1 MALSRILKMRRIAG
15 IAVFT
20 ALLATSPVALAEA
33 ITASHVER
41 TSPGKVVIAWTG
53 KDPVDVYVSDRP
65 DASLA
70 QATKVS
76 AADRDGRH
84 EADVAAGGRP
94 YFTLRN
100 TLSGETVHVAERLV
114 PLEQG
119 SNFRDVGGYQAAG
132 GKHVRWGKIY
142 RSGGTPMLTNADI
155 RRVQG
160 LVSEMVDL
168 RSTEERSLAPTR
180 VEGVNYSAV
189 GYSMTR
195 ISSLTPT
202 TTSTMGSSYRNFP
215 AMLAP
220 HLKIVFA
227 RLLANQGAVVY
238 NCSAGQDRTGF
249 ATAMVLSAL
258 GVSRDEILK
267 DYHLSTTY
275 RRPEY
280 EMPRFDAAAQ
290 AANPVAAF
298 FANDQ
303 KDPAAAAPSPLF
315 DTNRRAF
322 LEVALDEVETKWGSV
337 DKYLAREVGI
347 GPVELAR
354 LRAIYLQ

>member
-1 MALSRILKMRRIAG
+1 ML
-15 IAVFT
+15 T
-20 ALLATSPVALAEA
+20 
-33 ITASHVER
+33 
-41 TSPGKVVIAWTG
+41 
-53 KDPVDVYVSDRP
+53 
-65 DASLA
+65 
-70 QATKVS
+70 
-76 AADRDGRH
+76 
-84 EADVAAGGRP
+84 EADV
-94 YFTLRN
+94 
-100 TLSGETVHVAERLV
+100 
-114 PLEQG
+114 
-119 SNFRDVGGYQAAG
+119 
-132 GKHVRWGKIY
+132 
-142 RSGGTPMLTNADI
+142 

-160 LVSEMVDL
+160 LVSDMVDL

-180 VEGVNYSAV
+180 VEGVNYSAI

-215 AMLAP
+215 KMLAP
-220 HLKIVFA
+220 HLKIVFGK
-227 RLLANQGAVVY
+227 LLANQGAVVY

-258 GVSRDEILK
+258 GVSRDVILK

-298 FANDQ
+298 FANYQ

-315 DTNRRAF
+315 DANRRAF

-337 DKYLAREVGI
+337 DKYLAKEVGI

>member
-1 MALSRILKMRRIAG
+1 MRRIAG
-15 IAVFT
+15 IAAFT
-20 ALLATSPVALAEA
+20 ALLTAGTLALAGSISA
-33 ITASHVER
+33 PRVDRMA
-41 TSPGKVVIAWTG
+41 PDKVVVSWTA
-53 KDPVDVYVSDRP
+53 KDAVDVYVSDRP
-65 DASLA
+65 NVSLV
-70 QATKVS
+70 QATRVS
-76 AADRDGRH
+76 VGDRDGRH
-84 EADVAAGGRP
+84 EMGVAAAGRP
-94 YFTLRN
+94 YFILRDAK
-100 TLSGETVHVAERLV
+100 TGEIIHVAERLV
-114 PLEQG
+114 PLEHG
-119 SNFRDVGGYQAAG
+119 SNFRDIGGYPGQG
-132 GKHVRWGKIY
+132 GKHVRWGMIY
-142 RSGGTPMLTNADI
+142 RSGGTPMLTDADVS
-155 RRVQG
+155 RVQG

-180 VEGVNYSAV
+180 VEGVSYSAV

-215 AMLAP
+215 TMLAP

-227 RLLANQGAVVY
+227 KLLANQGALVY

-258 GVSRDEILK
+258 GTPRDVILS

-290 AANPVAAF
+290 AASPVAAF
-298 FANDQ
+298 FATYQ
-303 KDPAAAAPSPLF
+303 KDPAAAQPRPLF
-315 DTNRRAF
+315 DTNHRAF
-322 LEVALDEVETKWGSV
+322 LEVALDEVDAKWGSV
-337 DKYLAREVGI
+337 DNYLAKEVGV
-347 GPVELAR
+347 GPTELAR

>member
-1 MALSRILKMRRIAG
+1 MRRIAG
-15 IAVFT
+15 IAAFA
-20 ALLATSPVALAEA
+20 ALIAVGPGALADV
-33 ITASHVER
+33 IGTPRVER
-41 TSPGKVVIAWTG
+41 TAADKVVVTWTG

-65 DASLA
+65 SVPLA
-70 QATKVS
+70 QAKRAS

-84 EADVAAGGRP
+84 DLDVAAAARP
-94 YFTLRN
+94 YVTLRD
-100 TLSGETVHVAERLV
+100 TVTGEVVRVAERLV

-119 SNFRDVGGYQAAG
+119 SNFRDIGGYPGFG
-132 GKHVRWGKIY
+132 GKHVRWGMIY
-142 RSGGTPMLTNADI
+142 RSGGTPMLTDADV

-160 LVSEMVDL
+160 LVTEMVDL
-168 RSTEERSLAPTR
+168 RSSEERSLAPSR
-180 VEGVNYSAV
+180 IEGVSYSAV
-189 GYSMTR
+189 GYSMSR
-195 ISSLTPT
+195 VSSLTPT

-215 AMLAP
+215 TMLAP

-227 RLLANQGAVVY
+227 KLLANQGPLVY

-249 ATAMVLSAL
+249 ATAMILSAL
-258 GVSRDEILK
+258 GVPRDVILG

-298 FANDQ
+298 FAGTQ
-303 KDPAAAAPSPLF
+303 KDPAMAAPRPLF
-315 DTNRRAF
+315 DANHKAF
-322 LEVALDEVETKWGSV
+322 LEVAFEEVETKWGSV
-337 DKYLAREVGI
+337 DKYLAKEAGV